1 MNYNEQIIK
10 IKKIIQNKEYSVA
23 EEKLLSLIE
32 SATTKNIEDA
42 NNTHYSF
49 NNYIE
54 TLLFWNTYRPEK
66 KNIDPDIN
74 YAQVYYYLGFINIEQ
89 KNYGKAL
96 EYLQKGLQW
105 NPLDVT
111 LIFEVAAIYRMT
123 GNIER
128 FKAEIEKAHP
138 FIYDSSYMAKYYR
151 ELGWYYVEK
160 RVFDLANA
168 LYTQS
173 IGFFDTEIARNE
185 LGFIAKQENREPRF
199 STKEEIKKL
208 FTDYNIWSGFNRNT
222 INLIY
227 EEFKRLQAVKPQP
240 AIVRYLSQRLYDI
253 TLDKNFMTYYE
264 LKDNEHGVK
273 IRVPETWKYLEKS
286 SYEKANIA
294 PNTTFFL
301 MTPVTLTVNIV
312 CDGKCSNEQL
322 DEAFKV
328 NIENM
333 KKNGTEVEKQYSTEG
348 NLRNRQ
354 AFIKVKQNDKVIR
367 LFQVYKVVNGYLF
380 CISWQVTNEDVN
392 LDQLLTNVL
401 NSFAMGVVNSFEPIN
416 SNETKAEDIAEQV
429 TNVLNNAKEVDFT
442 IQNINEEYTKNKIS
456 EKLIKMLHIFSDTVI
471 SEDKQDPFW
480 TETAKNVLEII
491 LLTNLITRNSISSK
505 ELKEQIKDYNMIKTN
520 IKENIEKLSIPE
532 LNEIMSS
539 KSIIDS
545 EKPFKSV
552 MDIIKK
558 SLLPNDTTIQK
569 TVNEE
574 APTKPTNTEKASYN
588 LKEFSQE
595 IPDYPT
601 FKFYFP
607 EEMGEYSKTNS
618 NVFELKKEKTQKI
631 RVMISKCSSKENLE
645 ADAKKW
651 IEKNKNDAKMED
663 VSYRKEK
670 IKDIPIEVYELKY
683 INRDDL
689 AHKIYKIGYVNGCRI
704 TISGSK
710 LKGREEI
717 INTAFEKITWEEPST
732 PKKENFFESLENSLK
747 IAYTEY
753 ENNKISEATKELENI
768 LEELLKD
775 DKQTQENMISKM
787 FVYDVFKAIIFNSFY
802 NKKQI
807 TNNDLDSLL
816 ANKELVKKN
825 VIEFCENFKEQKD
838 IISQAESLSD
848 NMLKNINDKTI
859 EDVLHTIM
867 MNIGKKN
874 IKIKIK
880 TVDKKPIENKPII
893 IDCPVCKT
901 NFELKWN
908 VPATEKTFYCRCPN
922 CNTEIKR
929 GNPNYKGN

>member
-1 MNYNEQIIK
+1 M
-10 IKKIIQNKEYSVA
+10 
-23 EEKLLSLIE
+23 
-32 SATTKNIEDA
+32 
-42 NNTHYSF
+42 
-49 NNYIE
+49 
-54 TLLFWNTYRPEK
+54 
-66 KNIDPDIN
+66 
-74 YAQVYYYLGFINIEQ
+74 
-89 KNYGKAL
+89 
-96 EYLQKGLQW
+96 
-105 NPLDVT
+105 
-111 LIFEVAAIYRMT
+111 
-123 GNIER
+123 
-128 FKAEIEKAHP
+128 
-138 FIYDSSYMAKYYR
+138 
-151 ELGWYYVEK
+151 
-160 RVFDLANA
+160 
-168 LYTQS
+168 
-173 IGFFDTEIARNE
+173 
-185 LGFIAKQENREPRF
+185 
-199 STKEEIKKL
+199 
-208 FTDYNIWSGFNRNT
+208 
-222 INLIY
+222 
-227 EEFKRLQAVKPQP
+227 
-240 AIVRYLSQRLYDI
+240 
-253 TLDKNFMTYYE
+253 
-264 LKDNEHGVK
+264 
-273 IRVPETWKYLEKS
+273 
-286 SYEKANIA
+286 
-294 PNTTFFL
+294 
-301 MTPVTLTVNIV
+301 
-312 CDGKCSNEQL
+312 
-322 DEAFKV
+322 
-328 NIENM
+328 
-333 KKNGTEVEKQYSTEG
+333 
-348 NLRNRQ
+348 
-354 AFIKVKQNDKVIR
+354 
-367 LFQVYKVVNGYLF
+367 VNGYLF

-732 PKKENFFESLENSLK
+732 PKRENFFESLENSLK

-867 MNIGKKN
+867 INIGKKN
-874 IKIKIK
+874 MKITIK
-880 TVDKKPIENKPII
+880 TVDKKPVENKPII

-901 NFELKWN
+901 SFELKWN

-929 GNPNYKGN
+929 GNPNYKSNEKVSDNKEKITTYLINTLKQTEKRAITSFDYLNQYEDIANEFASCIDGEQFNYCNNGIKVEGYTAKSLKKEVGEKLSDLGVYNYLVYLRNNPDEAKRNLAAGLPRK

>member
-1 MNYNEQIIK
+1 MNYNEQIIE

-23 EEKLLSLIE
+23 EEKLLSLI
-32 SATTKNIEDA
+32 STATVKNIEDE

-240 AIVRYLSQRLYDI
+240 TIVRYLSQRLYDI

-286 SYEKANIA
+286 SYEKANVA

-301 MTPVTLTVNIV
+301 MTPGTLTVNIV

-380 CISWQVTNEDVN
+380 CISWRVTNEDVN

-429 TNVLNNAKEVDFT
+429 TNVLNNAKEVNFT
-442 IQNINEEYTKNKIS
+442 IQIINEEYEKNKIS
-456 EKLIKMLHIFSDTVI
+456 EKLIKMLHIYSDTVI

-480 TETAKNVLEII
+480 TETAKNVLEMIV
-491 LLTNLITRNSISSK
+491 LTNLIMKNSISSK
-505 ELKEQIKDYNMIKTN
+505 ELKEQIKDYDMIKTN
-520 IKENIEKLSIPE
+520 IKDNIEKLSIQE
-532 LNEIMSS
+532 LNGIMSS

-574 APTKPTNTEKASYN
+574 APTKPTNTEKESCN

-595 IPDYPT
+595 ITDYPT

-607 EEMGEYSKTNS
+607 EDMGEYSKTTS
-618 NVFELKKEKTQKI
+618 TVFEIKKDKTQKI
-631 RVMISKCSSKENLE
+631 RVMISKCNSEENLE

-651 IEKNKNDAKMED
+651 IEKNKKDAKMED

-710 LKGREEI
+710 LKGREEV
-717 INTAFEKITWEEPST
+717 INTAFEKLTWVD
-732 PKKENFFESLENSLK
+732 NRNS
-747 IAYTEY
+747 
-753 ENNKISEATKELENI
+753 
-768 LEELLKD
+768 
-775 DKQTQENMISKM
+775 
-787 FVYDVFKAIIFNSFY
+787 
-802 NKKQI
+802 
-807 TNNDLDSLL
+807 ND
-816 ANKELVKKN
+816 ER
-825 VIEFCENFKEQKD
+825 
-838 IISQAESLSD
+838 
-848 NMLKNINDKTI
+848 
-859 EDVLHTIM
+859 
-867 MNIGKKN
+867 KN
-874 IKIKIK
+874 IKKE
-880 TVDKKPIENKPII
+880 TENKPII
-893 IDCPVCKT
+893 IDCPVCKQ